1 MKNQQLLDWLK
12 SEQHKD
18 SKEIEAY
25 KQKIL
30 RDLKS
35 LKREDLV
42 PKPKKIT
49 LKNRSYLLAL
59 ELEVR
64 MILPNVCR
72 KSTMQM
78 LFILTIC
85 RMRAG
90 YYPPFT

>member
-12 SEQHKD
+12 SEQQKD

-30 RDLKS
+30 KDLKS

-49 LKNRSYLLAL
+49 LWQRIKILLL
-59 ELEVR
+59 G
-64 MILPNVCR
+64 
-72 KSTMQM
+72 S
-78 LFILTIC
+78 
-85 RMRAG
+85 
-90 YYPPFT
+90 

>member
-49 LKNRSYLLAL
+49 LWQRIKILLL
-59 ELEVR
+59 G
-64 MILPNVCR
+64 
-72 KSTMQM
+72 S
-78 LFILTIC
+78 
-85 RMRAG
+85 
-90 YYPPFT
+90 

>member
-1 MKNQQLLDWLK
+1 MMEKKILTREEQALDWLK

-49 LKNRSYLLAL
+49 LWQRIKILLL
-59 ELEVR
+59 G
-64 MILPNVCR
+64 
-72 KSTMQM
+72 S
-78 LFILTIC
+78 
-85 RMRAG
+85 
-90 YYPPFT
+90 

>member
-12 SEQHKD
+12 SEQQKD

-49 LKNRSYLLAL
+49 LWQRIKILLL
-59 ELEVR
+59 G
-64 MILPNVCR
+64 
-72 KSTMQM
+72 S
-78 LFILTIC
+78 
-85 RMRAG
+85 
-90 YYPPFT
+90 